1 MEEFNKISIQEMSK
15 QDMFIILNALDIA
28 AQHTKKEE
36 YRDLKDHIME
46 QLCKLA
52 NCNEEEFLVFLKS

>member
-1 MEEFNKISIQEMSK
+1 MPY
-15 QDMFIILNALDIA
+15 IA

-36 YRDLKDHIME
+36 YRDLNHIME